1 MKVNFITISLSL
13 VALVVIIY
21 LISRKTKE
29 GMIDLVSVT
38 NKGVVDVNKM
48 LNDVNN
54 RNNLSVSDY
63 VLQSH
68 TVDSN
73 SLIPFNPS
81 LGNTNQTNNMGIQ
94 GVMNSPVASVQPN
107 MSGNVKNMQSGSI
120 QKQTQNN
127 NMEGSETKK
136 VSCGGHES
144 DKCGNCPYEYDK
156 DGNIIK
162 DNGASWCNG
171 DCAWEE
177 ASKKCVKKGSETK
190 KVSCGGHESDKC
202 GNCPYE
208 YDKDGNII
216 KDNGASWCNGDCAWE
231 EASKK
236 CVKKG
241 SVKPPAEKDNEKPKS
256 EEVSC
261 GGHKA
266 KDCESCPQGN
276 GAAWCNGDCVWEE
289 ASKKCV
295 KKGSVTPSVPA
306 PEPQT
311 PQEPEPQI
319 SSFTELKEAI
329 SKSPQGIKIGL
340 KSGHNENNFIDYTI
354 GKHRDGTSYYLQ
366 KGGKYCAV
374 EDNNVVNCNRNG
386 DGPWERFSLE
396 SSNGNSV
403 KSVKTGKYCAFENG
417 DKIVCNRD
425 RVGSWEKLTLRN

>member
-127 NMEGSETKK
+127 NME
-136 VSCGGHES
+136 
-144 DKCGNCPYEYDK
+144 
-156 DGNIIK
+156 
-162 DNGASWCNG
+162 
-171 DCAWEE
+171 
-177 ASKKCVKKGSETK
+177 GSETK